1 MYDGAPYRLPRP
13 RDDAQAA
20 SRARALLELHED
32 LGLSSMTCTEP
43 VAESLYEVAT
53 GARQIDEEDMER
65 IVDHID
71 PGYLD
76 EVIRHATA
84 EPGRV
89 RTTIRI
95 TPHLAMTFGADE
107 DL

>member
-1 MYDGAPYRLPRP
+1 
-13 RDDAQAA
+13 
-20 SRARALLELHED
+20 
-32 LGLSSMTCTEP
+32 MTCVEP

-84 EPGRV
+84 EHRV

>member
-1 MYDGAPYRLPRP
+1 
-13 RDDAQAA
+13 
-20 SRARALLELHED
+20 
-32 LGLSSMTCTEP
+32 MTCVEP

-76 EVIRHATA
+76 EVIRRATA
-84 EPGRV
+84 GR
-89 RTTIRI
+89 RESTTIKI
-95 TPHLAMTFGADE
+95 GPYLAMTFGAD
-107 DL
+107 DDGL